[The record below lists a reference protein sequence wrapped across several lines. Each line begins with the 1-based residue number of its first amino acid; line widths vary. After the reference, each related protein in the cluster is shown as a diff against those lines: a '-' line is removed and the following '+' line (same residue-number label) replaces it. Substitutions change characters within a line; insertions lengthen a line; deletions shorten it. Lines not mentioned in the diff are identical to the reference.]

1 MLPGSAPNWVAVNAV
16 NNPPGK
22 IKNMTTLHLKKSI
35 SRSPSRLALLLIPLV
50 FACFALSPRAQA
62 VSPPPDGG
70 YLSGNTAEGDDALF
84 SLTTGAW
91 NTALGFQTLNH
102 NTTGNSNT
110 ATGVFA
116 LFSNTTGEFNT
127 ATSVT
132 ALYSNTTGDSNT
144 AAGFW
149 ALYSNIDGEVN
160 TAIGTGA
167 LRNNTTGDSNTAV
180 GDAALYSNTDGRF
193 NTALGDT
200 TLFSNTTGNFNTALG
215 DGALSRNITGADN
228 IALGS
233 DAGESVTTANNVI
246 CIGNA
251 GKNVS
256 DSCFIGNIFGQ
267 TSGGVAVLIN
277 SSGRLGTMASSAAF
291 KRGDQTHRQSERG
304 ALLLLSRLRSA
315 TKKKLTPRAHPQFG
329 LVAEEVEKVN
339 PDLVVRDKDGK
350 PYSVRYEQV
359 NAMLLN
365 EFLKEHRKNEE
376 QEATI
381 SQLRTELQGTATHQQ
396 KQIEAL
402 TAGLQK
408 VSAQLEASKPAP
420 QVVTTISKAA

>member
-1 MLPGSAPNWVAVNAV
+1 
-16 NNPPGK
+16 
-22 IKNMTTLHLKKSI
+22 MTTLHLKKSI

-70 YLSGNTAEGDDALF
+70 YLSGNTAEGEDALF

-116 LFSNTTGEFNT
+116 LFGNTAGEFNT
-127 ATSVT
+127 ATGVQ

-144 AAGFW
+144 ATGFW
-149 ALYSNIDGEVN
+149 ALYSNTDGEVN

-200 TLFSNTTGNFNTALG
+200 ALFSNTTGNFNTALG

-228 IALGS
+228 VALGS
-233 DAGESVTTANNVI
+233 DAGEAVTTANNVI
-246 CIGNA
+246 CIGSA

-256 DSCFIGNIFGQ
+256 NSCFIGNIFGQ

-277 SSGRLGTMASSAAF
+277 SSGRLGTMTSSARYKEEIKPIGKASEALFALKPVAF
-291 KRGDQTHRQSERG
+291 RY
-304 ALLLLSRLRSA
+304 
-315 TKKKLTPRAHPQFG
+315 KKNIDPAGTSQFG

-381 SQLRTELQGTATHQQ
+381 SRLRTELQATATHQQ
-396 KQIEAL
+396 KQIDAL

-408 VSAQLEASKPAP
+408 VSAQLETHRPAP
-420 QVVTTISKAA
+420 QVVNNQ